1 MSALSDVQ
9 GKIAAVQAGVAAR
22 PASAVGSLVLDGLTA
37 QVAALLL
44 VTTQRITLQAAVTA
58 AYNQAQIDA
67 VVVALIAAEAAIAA
81 TANTLSSTVQVQTA
95 RL

>member
-22 PASAVGSLVLDGLTA
+22 PATVVGGLLLDGLTA
-37 QVAALLL
+37 QVTALLL
-44 VTTQRITLQAAVTA
+44 VTTQRIALQAAVTA
-58 AYNQAQIDA
+58 AYNQGQIDA

-81 TANTLSSTVQVQTA
+81 TANTRVSAVQAQTA
-95 RL
+95 LL

>member
-9 GKIAAVQAGVAAR
+9 GKIASVQAGMAGRPPTDLAR
-22 PASAVGSLVLDGLTA
+22 IVLDGLTA

-44 VTTQRITLQAAVTA
+44 VTAQRTALQAAVTA
-58 AYNQAQIDA
+58 AYNQGQIDA
-67 VVVALIAAEAAIAA
+67 VVVALIAAEATIAA
-81 TANTLSSTVQVQTA
+81 TANTLVSTVQVQTA

>member
-9 GKIAAVQAGVAAR
+9 GKIASVQAGVAAR
-22 PASAVGSLVLDGLTA
+22 PATAVGGMLLDGLTA

-44 VTTQRITLQAAVTA
+44 VTTQRIALQAAVTA
-58 AYNQAQIDA
+58 SYNQGQIDA
-67 VVVALIAAEAAIAA
+67 VVVALIAAEAAIVA
-81 TANTLSSTVQVQTA
+81 TANTLSATGQVQTA